1 MSESVVP
8 AATRA
13 QESGRFKSHAKL
25 LLLAV
30 VAIVSLLLVNA
41 AAQVLLL
48 LFMGVLLA
56 IFLRSL
62 SDWVAK
68 RTPLGERWALLGV
81 VLALLAL
88 LVAGG
93 MFGTARLGSQVKQL
107 RTSIPEAMERLKT
120 DLAHVTWGTPVQAV
134 GQQPER
140 YLMSQ
145 QTMMERL
152 GGVFS
157 TTLGALSAVVVIIFL
172 GLCLAIEPRTYM
184 RGVLRF
190 VPRPRRP
197 KTRAL
202 MAELN
207 HTLSTWLFAKLLS
220 MTIVGVLMWIGLAS
234 LGIPLAFS
242 LAVLA
247 GLLDFVPNVGP
258 IAAGIPAVLFA
269 FTQSPSSAFHV
280 FLLYIGV
287 QTLESYFITPFI
299 ERKTVSLPPALTGT
313 AQLILGLL
321 VGIPGV
327 IVAAPLTA
335 AGMVI
340 VQRLYVEGA
349 LGDDLEHDPLEDAWQ
364 PDPDAPVAPR
374 VNLQQELAP
383 PEKPQPPK

>member
-8 AATRA
+8 AASRA
-13 QESGRFKSHAKL
+13 QESGRFKTHAKL
-25 LLLAV
+25 LLLTV
-30 VAIVSLLLVNA
+30 VVIVTLLVVKS

-48 LFMGVLLA
+48 LFMGILLA

-81 VLALLAL
+81 VLALLL
-88 LVAGG
+88 LFAGG
-93 MFGTARLGSQVKQL
+93 TMIGTARLGPQVKQL
-107 RTSIPEAMERLKT
+107 RTSVPESMERLKK
-120 DLAHVTWGTPVQAV
+120 DLAHLTWGTPVQAV

-140 YLMSQ
+140 YLISH
-145 QTMMERL
+145 QTLMDRL
-152 GGVFS
+152 GGIFS
-157 TTLGALSAVVVIIFL
+157 TTLGALSAAVVIIFL

-202 MAELN
+202 MEELN

-220 MTIVGVLMWIGLAS
+220 MTIVGVLMWIGLVS

-247 GLLDFVPNVGP
+247 GLLDFVPNIGP
-258 IAAGIPAVLFA
+258 IVAGIPAVLFA
-269 FTQSPSSAFHV
+269 FSQSSSSALHV
-280 FLLYIGV
+280 LLLYVGV

-313 AQLILGLL
+313 AQLILALL

-327 IVAAPLTA
+327 IVAAPLTL
-335 AGMVI
+335 AGMI
-340 VQRLYVEGA
+340 IIQRLYVEGA
-349 LGDDLEHDPLEDAWQ
+349 LGDNLEHDPLDDARQ
-364 PDPDAPVAPR
+364 LDPDAPAPPR
-374 VNLQQELAP
+374 INLPQELPP
-383 PEKPQPPK
+383 PEQPEPPK